1 MKNHPDNLNLFSP
14 AEYRITVVGSLDE
27 SWSAR
32 LGGLEI
38 MNTEPAQDIGKSLAT
53 LTGQMADQAA
63 LFGVLNAL
71 YNMRLPLVAVECL
84 NMDEPKG
91 DKS

>member
-1 MKNHPDNLNLFSP
+1 MRIHPDNLNSISP
-14 AEYRITVVGSLDE
+14 ANYRITVVGSLDE

-38 MNTEPAQDIGKSLAT
+38 INAEPVQSSERPFVM
-53 LTGQMADQAA
+53 LTGKMKDQAA

-71 YNMRLPLVAVECL
+71 YNMRLPLVSVECL
-84 NMDEPKG
+84 DMDDQKG
-91 DKS
+91 K